1 MNQTLKHYNKNSESL
16 CEKYDSIDL
25 SKIHK
30 DMLDFFKGCNTLLEI
45 GSGSGRDM
53 NYLIENG
60 IDVIGVD
67 GSEEMIKVAQSN
79 FPILKNKIILSELP
93 EVLPSFEVI
102 FDGFFSI
109 ATLMHFQINEL
120 NTLFENLIQYLKP
133 DSPVFITVSG
143 LRNIQPQDEKRFFL
157 ELSIEEWIEI
167 FKNNNFEII
176 NVKENQDYTG
186 RSINW
191 YTFFLK
197 TKI

>member
-1 MNQTLKHYNKNSESL
+1 MKNTIEYYNMNSQTL

-25 SKIHK
+25 SVIHK

-60 IDVIGVD
+60 FDVIGVD
-67 GSEEMIKVAQSN
+67 GSEKMIREAYSN
-79 FPILKNKIILSELP
+79 FPTLKTRIILSELP
-93 EVLPSFEVI
+93 DDLSSFEI
-102 FDGFFSI
+102 KFDGFFSI
-109 ATLMHFQINEL
+109 ATLMHFQANEL
-120 NTLFENLIQYLKP
+120 DTLFEKLIQYLKP

-143 LRNIQPQDEKRFFL
+143 SRNIHPKEEKRFFL
-157 ELSIEEWIEI
+157 ELSKEEWVEI

-176 NVKENQDYTG
+176 KVKENKDYTG
-186 RSINW
+186 RNINW